1 MVSSRVV
8 VSSSPPVAALLVW
21 LYLLVL
27 LTALGM
33 QWLYSPRL
41 YLLWQVHAARLVL
54 TEHAKVQEAAAQ
66 VCRGYGSRV
75 RVRVHPNPHPNPH
88 PHPRPNQVPRL
99 REQG

>member
-1 MVSSRVV
+1 MSSSHAIVSSRVV
-8 VSSSPPVAALLVW
+8 VSSSPPVAALLLW

-33 QWLYSPRL
+33 QRLYSPRL

-66 VCRGYGSRV
+66 V
-75 RVRVHPNPHPNPH
+75 
-88 PHPRPNQVPRL
+88 PRL
-99 REQG
+99 RKQG

>member
-1 MVSSRVV
+1 
-8 VSSSPPVAALLVW
+8 
-21 LYLLVL
+21 
-27 LTALGM
+27 M
-33 QWLYSPRL
+33 QRLYSPRL

-75 RVRVHPNPHPNPH
+75 RVRVRAWVRVRVHPNPHPNPH

-99 REQG
+99 REQATQHLLVQRALSAEAAQVVSTK